1 MQSVE
6 SVLKMEILNVIRAA
20 QSVETP
26 DEARKVAERY
36 WSAVQAARALG
47 YRISAISL
55 AIAMN
60 QLMCDLSTF
69 LRARRVL
76 KPT

>member
-47 YRISAISL
+47 YKISAISFGDSRGRRN
-55 AIAMN
+55 I
-60 QLMCDLSTF
+60 LSAG
-69 LRARRVL
+69 LR
-76 KPT
+76 

>member
-47 YRISAISL
+47 YKISAISFGDSHEPVDVRFEHIP
-55 AIAMN
+55 A
-60 QLMCDLSTF
+60 
-69 LRARRVL
+69 RAACA
-76 KPT
+76 